1 MCEVCNISKCYICS
15 KGVNTL
21 HLHDFVQCTVIHTNK
36 DDLKFDVY
44 IQLYL
49 LLTQCMQDLAKQV

>member
-44 IQLYL
+44 IL
-49 LLTQCMQDLAKQV
+49 LAATHSVHSFYISPHA